1 MTKPLDRTRT
11 LGVTVLGDFILS
23 EGVEPILDN
32 LERAHVTAVACNPT
46 VTAAAAEGEGS
57 FQPPADAGSSP
68 RLFDRPLFGKRALW
82 VTSAPSYHPDP
93 QHYAGCAYSPRK
105 PKPLTDEHGDL
116 IREFID
122 AALARGMKVYF
133 QVGAAQ
139 PSGLRDVDR
148 PRLPNGDIPSDR
160 MADTASLASDD
171 VRAYN
176 RAYTRDLLAQY
187 PQINGFRIDWP
198 EYPCYTLGEVFQD
211 FSPHVASWAAKHDF
225 DFAAIRA
232 AVGDYYDLLHGG
244 LTNEDL
250 QPFADA
256 KRLLWA
262 VETLLDRYPRIWDWH
277 NLKMALSVDIIRDWR
292 DILSE
297 CSETLELVAH
307 AFMPPYAD
315 LTGFDFTQAS
325 QHCDVIAPKLYT
337 MHWSLML
344 KFWGDELLAHNSGL
358 DERVLV
364 RALAN
369 LMDIADPDAAREKI
383 ADYGYPE
390 PHEPHFIPD
399 EPQRQKIRLVI
410 QAVNQGTSVP
420 VSPMVHG
427 YGPTDDFLHRFEIAA
442 KSECPIVWINRYGYL
457 SDEKLAGL
465 SRIKWS

>member
-1 MTKPLDRTRT
+1 MTESHNSART

-82 VTSAPSYHPDP
+82 VTSAPSYRPDP
-93 QHYAGCAYSPRK
+93 QHYESCAYRPRK
-105 PKPLTDEHGDL
+105 PKPLTDEHGGL
-116 IREFID
+116 IQQFVD
-122 AALARGMKVYF
+122 SALSRGMKVYF

-148 PRLPNGDIPSDR
+148 PRLPNGALPSGR
-160 MADTASLASDD
+160 MANTASLASED

-187 PQINGFRIDWP
+187 PQISGFRIDWP

-211 FSPHVASWAAKHDF
+211 FSPHVADWAAKHDF
-225 DFAAIRA
+225 DFAAIQTGVA
-232 AVGDYYDLLHGG
+232 EFYDQLHGG
-244 LTNEDL
+244 LTNADL
-250 QPFADA
+250 QPLADTQQLPA
-256 KRLLWA
+256 NTDSLLNRFPA
-262 VETLLDRYPRIWDWH
+262 VAQWQR
-277 NLKMALSVDIIRDWR
+277 LKMALSVDIIRHWR
-292 DILSE
+292 GILTE
-297 CSETLELVAH
+297 CDQSLELVAH
-307 AFMPPYAD
+307 AFMPPYSTA
-315 LTGFDFTQAS
+315 TGFDFANAG

-337 MHWSLML
+337 MHWSLMV
-344 KFWGDELLAHNSGL
+344 KFWGDELLAHNSKL
-358 DERVLV
+358 DERLLV
-364 RALAN
+364 KVLAN
-369 LMDIADPDAAREKI
+369 LMGIAAGNESRETI

-399 EPQRQKIRLVI
+399 EIQRQKIQTAL
-410 QAVNQGTSVP
+410 QAVNRGTSVP

-427 YGPTDDFLHRFEIAA
+427 YGPLEDFLHRFEIATR
-442 KSECPIVWINRYGYL
+442 SECPIVWINRYGYL
-457 SDEKLAGL
+457 SDEKLAGIARL
-465 SRIKWS
+465 LRS